1 MKKTTKNSKWMYSL
15 FVYHEARGSV
25 IIRHYWDKNNYETKL
40 FAIEVYLKYIKH
52 NE

>member
-1 MKKTTKNSKWMYSL
+1 MLSPCIPLTYLPTKS
-15 FVYHEARGSV
+15 FV
-25 IIRHYWDKNNYETKL
+25 ETKL